1 MARGGTPHMKGV
13 GMLVGNFELNP
24 KMNRS
29 RRGPSFLGPLK
40 ETILKHRQMKN
51 VVTFNDGK
59 DIKY

>member
-1 MARGGTPHMKGV
+1 MKGV